1 MKAIVRNAY
10 GSPDVLRLEETA
22 KPAPR
27 EGEALVKVHATGI
40 NQADWHLL
48 TADIFLVR
56 LMSGGLR
63 TPKHPILG
71 ADVAGVIESVGPGAT
86 RFKPGDAV
94 FGDLSAAGMGGL
106 AEYAAAPESALAPM
120 PAGLSF
126 AEAAALPMA
135 GVTALQGLRD
145 AGRLKPGEKIVIQ
158 GASGGVGT
166 YAVQLARAMGAEVT
180 AVCSAR
186 NMEQARALG
195 ADHVIDYTAEDFTA
209 RPERYDVIFAVN
221 GYHPLG
227 DYKRALAPG
236 GRFVLVGGAP
246 KQLYQALLLGKLVFR
261 GDQTAAFATARP
273 NARDLEVIGEM
284 AAAGK
289 VRPIIDRRFPLEQAA
304 DAMRYLGAG
313 HARGKVVITV
323 QPDGD

>member
-1 MKAIVRNAY
+1 
-10 GSPDVLRLEETA
+10 
-22 KPAPR
+22 
-27 EGEALVKVHATGI
+27 
-40 NQADWHLL
+40 
-48 TADIFLVR
+48 
-56 LMSGGLR
+56 
-63 TPKHPILG
+63 
-71 ADVAGVIESVGPGAT
+71 
-86 RFKPGDAV
+86 
-94 FGDLSAAGMGGL
+94 
-106 AEYAAAPESALAPM
+106 
-120 PAGLSF
+120 
-126 AEAAALPMA
+126 
-135 GVTALQGLRD
+135 
-145 AGRLKPGEKIVIQ
+145 
-158 GASGGVGT
+158 
-166 YAVQLARAMGAEVT
+166 
-180 AVCSAR
+180 
-186 NMEQARALG
+186 MEQARALG

-273 NARDLEVIGEM
+273 NAGDLEVIGEM